1 MSANM
6 NCLIVDDEPLA
17 RRGIEN
23 LVAEIPFLRLAA
35 SCANPLQAAKVLG
48 EEKIDLMFLDVQM
61 PKMNGIEFLRTLK
74 NPPITII
81 TTAYQN
87 YALEGYELD
96 VTDYLIKPIS
106 LERFAKAV
114 NKARE
119 FFQLRAAPAGN
130 TLAVAE
136 DYFFIKC
143 GNRYEKVAYDEVLF
157 VEALQNYVVIQTRTK
172 RLITYLTFKGVEEYL
187 PASQF
192 LKVQKSYIVSLPKI
206 EKIEGG
212 EIKIGPHNIPISRQ
226 SKDEVMNAILGNRL
240 MKR

>member
-1 MSANM
+1 
-6 NCLIVDDEPLA
+6 
-17 RRGIEN
+17 
-23 LVAEIPFLRLAA
+23 
-35 SCANPLQAAKVLG
+35 
-48 EEKIDLMFLDVQM
+48 M
-61 PKMNGIEFLRTLK
+61 PKMTGIEFLRTLK

-114 NKARE
+114 NKARD
-119 FFQLRAAPAGN
+119 FFMLRAAGN
-130 TLAVAE
+130 GKLHIAE

-143 GNRYEKVAYDEVLF
+143 GSRYEKVAYDDVLF
-157 VEALQNYVVIQTRTK
+157 IEALQNYVVIQTKTK

-187 PASQF
+187 PAEQF
-192 LKVQKSYIVSLPKI
+192 LKVQKSYIISLPKI

-212 EIKIGPHNIPISRQ
+212 EIKIGPHSIPISRQ

-240 MKR
+240 MRR

>member
-1 MSANM
+1 MSAKLS
-6 NCLIVDDEPLA
+6 CIIVDDEPLA

-23 LVAEIPFLRLAA
+23 LIAEIPFLHLMV
-35 SCANPLQAAKVLG
+35 SCANPVQAMKAL
-48 EEKIDLMFLDVQM
+48 EEHKADLMFLDVQM
-61 PKMNGIEFLRTLK
+61 PKMTGIEFLRTLK

-114 NKARE
+114 NKARD
-119 FFQLRAAPAGN
+119 FFMLRAAGSER
-130 TLAVAE
+130 LHIAE

-143 GNRYEKVAYDEVLF
+143 GSRYEKVAYDDVLF
-157 VEALQNYVVIQTRTK
+157 VEALQNYVVIQTKTK

-187 PASQF
+187 PAAQF

-206 EKIEGG
+206 EKIESG
-212 EIKIGPHNIPISRQ
+212 EIKIGAHSIPISRQ

>member
-1 MSANM
+1 MT
-6 NCLIVDDEPLA
+6 CLIVDDEPLA

-23 LVAEIPFLRLAA
+23 LIAEIPFLQQVA

-48 EEKIDLMFLDVQM
+48 DEKIDLMFLDVQM
-61 PKMNGIEFLRTLK
+61 PKMTGIEFLRTLK

-106 LERFAKAV
+106 LERFTKAV

-119 FFQLRAAPAGN
+119 FFQLRAGGAGK
-130 TLAVAE
+130 LPVAE

-143 GNRYEKVAYDEVLF
+143 GSRYEKVAYDDVLF
-157 VEALQNYVVIQTRTK
+157 VEALQNYVVIQTKIK

-187 PASQF
+187 PATQF

-206 EKIEGG
+206 EKIEAG
-212 EIKIGPHNIPISRQ
+212 EIKIGVHSIPISRQ

>member
-1 MSANM
+1 MSVKM
-6 NCLIVDDEPLA
+6 TCLIVDDEPLA

-23 LVAEIPFLRLAA
+23 LIAEVPFLQQVA
-35 SCANPLQAAKVLG
+35 SCTNPMQAAKVLG
-48 EEKIDLMFLDVQM
+48 EERIDLMFLDVQM
-61 PKMNGIEFLRTLK
+61 PKMTGIEFLRTLK

-106 LERFAKAV
+106 LERFTKAV

-119 FFQLRAAPAGN
+119 FFQLRTVGSN
-130 TLAVAE
+130 RLAVAD

-143 GNRYEKVAYDEVLF
+143 GSRYEKVAYDDVLF
-157 VEALQNYVVIQTRTK
+157 VEALQNYVVIQTRSK

-212 EIKIGPHNIPISRQ
+212 EIKIGQHSIPISRQ
-226 SKDEVMNAILGNRL
+226 SKDEVMNAILGNKL
-240 MKR
+240 IKR